1 MRRRRF
7 YFIEPSKVGS
17 QHITLIEGYLQALT
31 KSDAMRQS
39 FDLVFC
45 GSNSTVARFSKET
58 RDKIRHTSI
67 PVMNPKKRR
76 LVLKTFVEFFV
87 VLRYLLT
94 MHRGDIIFISCVLPT
109 TLLML
114 EAFNALLR
122 RRGVFV
128 SLHGEIEG
136 LFDKSLQH
144 FRSYGFWIRKW
155 IELRRSNS
163 TLALVVIDDFIKRK
177 LLAEYPDKLTDNDV
191 LVVHHPIS
199 PFSAANLP
207 IKSVQSV
214 CFIGYRTRFKNFE
227 QFKQLSDLIPHVSFM
242 AIGDGI
248 VEDLRLARTF
258 PISGTDDYL
267 LKISECSIAVF
278 PYNSGYTCS
287 LPASVLDALSTG
299 VYIIASDRPA
309 FTSLQEYLGP
319 EFITIFCSNSESLV
333 FLSDTQWIEQKR
345 SGKARRLEKL
355 LKSKYG
361 PDAVRASFEKIILAQ
376 TLP

>member
-1 MRRRRF
+1 MTLQ
-7 YFIEPSKVGS
+7 SAAA
-17 QHITLIEGYLQALT
+17 QCADHI
-31 KSDAMRQS
+31 
-39 FDLVFC
+39 
-45 GSNSTVARFSKET
+45 
-58 RDKIRHTSI
+58 
-67 PVMNPKKRR
+67 KKH
-76 LVLKTFVEFFV
+76 E
-87 VLRYLLT
+87 
-94 MHRGDIIFISCVLPT
+94 S
-109 TLLML
+109 
-114 EAFNALLR
+114 
-122 RRGVFV
+122 
-128 SLHGEIEG
+128 
-136 LFDKSLQH
+136 
-144 FRSYGFWIRKW
+144 
-155 IELRRSNS
+155 
-163 TLALVVIDDFIKRK
+163 ALVVSHIDADGLTSAAIMGKALERAGIEYGTRFVKQLDMNALTEIADQNPELVIFTDLGSGMLDDFIKRK